1 MTIVWPIIVSA
12 RHIVTAMSQSS
23 LSAGLFRSEVVAE
36 RSILDR
42 TDEVISDAATGRST
56 QGIGFGYSAGVTG
69 QQFCNDFK
77 GSWNVF

>member
-1 MTIVWPIIVSA
+1 MTIVRPITVSA
-12 RHIVTAMSQSS
+12 RHIVTTMSAQSS

-42 TDEVISDAATGRST
+42 TERGDQRRSHRWST

-69 QQFCNDFK
+69 RQFCNDFNV
-77 GSWNVF
+77 SWKF